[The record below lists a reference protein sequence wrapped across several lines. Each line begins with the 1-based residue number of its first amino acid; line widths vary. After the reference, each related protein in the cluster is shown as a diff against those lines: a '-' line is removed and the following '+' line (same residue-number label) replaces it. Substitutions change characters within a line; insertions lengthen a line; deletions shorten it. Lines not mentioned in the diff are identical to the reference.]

1 MSTIG
6 FMTMPVDFK
15 YKKAHRLGR
24 PRHEKYSDFW
34 RRHTPM
40 DRVRRAKLF
49 SPFDALRG
57 FDEEIESQNI
67 QYVER
72 SIPADPNQKLQRL
85 QKQPQAVTIRF
96 FAPCT
101 DETNEAFE
109 KGLGLYKTVSGMV
122 RDIDPVTETLRV
134 NDTLISFEDIR
145 EITETSGSER

>member
-1 MSTIG
+1 MRTIG

-15 YKKAHRLGR
+15 YKKAHHLGR

-49 SPFDALRG
+49 SPFDALQG

-67 QYVER
+67 RYVNR
-72 SIPADPNQKLQRL
+72 IIPADLNQKLQRL
-85 QKQPQAVTIRF
+85 QKQPRPVRIRF
-96 FAPCT
+96 FTPCT
-101 DETNEAFE
+101 DENSEAFE
-109 KGLGLYKTVSGMV
+109 KGLGLYKTVSGTV

-134 NDTLISFEDIR
+134 NETLISFEDIG
-145 EITETSGSER
+145 EITETS